1 VPPLVDGVVLEPG
14 DGLDDGAD
22 ELGGVGSGLLVS
34 EGAGAIGG
42 EAAGDRSP
50 GRSPVRLLGDSV
62 QAVAKMIRN
71 VRAPKPLR
79 NLFIATPPGTR
90 VTVTVPREDEQP
102 MCHRLALSR
111 PTASADGVRLAPRE
125 PIRQTEDR
133 RA

>member
-1 VPPLVDGVVLEPG
+1 MLEPD
-14 DGLDDGAD
+14 DGLDDGVD

-50 GRSPVRLLGDSV
+50 GRSPLRLLGDSV
-62 QAVAKMIRN
+62 QAVAQMTGN
-71 VRAPKPLR
+71 VRAHKPLR
-79 NLFIATPPGTR
+79 N
-90 VTVTVPREDEQP
+90 
-102 MCHRLALSR
+102 ALSR
-111 PTASADGVRLAPRE
+111 PTASADGVRLTPRQ